1 MSLPRFQSK
10 THGDT
15 GAAPKLHV
23 VTFGCQMNKYD
34 SLSVEGK
41 FRRQG
46 WQTTEAIDEADLVL
60 FNTCSVREH
69 AEERVFSWVGELRK
83 AKERRPELMVG
94 VMGCM
99 AERLGDEIYGRSP
112 VVDLVV
118 GTRSFQHLPALVDE
132 LREKRAAHPAR
143 TPRITR
149 LGFDEEP
156 DAARADE
163 PYVGGRHAYLT
174 VMRGC
179 DLNCTFCIVPKV
191 RGRVLSRGIEA
202 IVDEARWMIDS
213 GAQVITLLGQT
224 VNSWGEDLAAPAE
237 GEPRGRGR
245 QGRPALADLLYR
257 LQELSGLARLR
268 LITLHP
274 SYVTPALAQALRDCD
289 KCDRFLPLPAQ
300 SGSDDVLRRMKRGYT
315 TDLYRRRADILRE
328 HCPDIELGTDWIV
341 GFPGETDADF
351 AATESFLAE
360 QRFVVNYVFQ
370 YSPRPSTAA
379 EALPDDVPAAI
390 KRERNNRLL
399 ELAESVQ
406 LARLRE
412 NIGRTLP
419 VFVEEPH
426 DKHEG
431 LLRAR
436 AHTGLSV
443 SLKGAAT
450 LVGTTQSVKI
460 EDCTAYSLAGTLASE
475 LPAPPPEPAPA
486 H

>member
-10 THGDT
+10 ALGESQS
-15 GAAPKLHV
+15 APRLHV

-46 WQTTEAIDEADLVL
+46 WQTTDAIDEADVVL

-83 AKERRPELMVG
+83 AKERKPGMVVG

-99 AERLGDEIYGRSP
+99 AERLGEEIYGRSP

-132 LREKRAAHPAR
+132 LLERRAASPTR

-156 DAARADE
+156 DAGGRQGE
-163 PYVGGRHAYLT
+163 PYTGGRHAYLT

-179 DLNCTFCIVPKV
+179 DLNCTFCVVPKV
-191 RGRVLSRGIEA
+191 RGRVLSRGIDEL
-202 IVDEARWMIDS
+202 VDEARWMIDS
-213 GAQVITLLGQT
+213 GAQVLTLLGQT

-237 GEPRGRGR
+237 GAPRFRGR
-245 QGRPALADLLYR
+245 QGRPALADLIYR
-257 LQELSGLARLR
+257 LQELDGLERLR

-315 TDLYRRRADILRE
+315 TDLYRKRVEILRE

-341 GFPGETDADF
+341 GFPGETDEDF
-351 AATESFLAE
+351 AATERFLAE
-360 QRFVVNYVFQ
+360 QRFLVNYVFQ
-370 YSPRPSTAA
+370 YSPRPDTAA
-379 EALPDDVPAAI
+379 DALVDDVPAEV

-399 ELAESVQ
+399 ALGESVA

-412 NIGRTLP
+412 KLGLELP

-426 DKHEG
+426 EKHAG
-431 LLRAR
+431 VLRAR
-436 AHTGLSV
+436 THTGISL
-443 SLKGAAT
+443 SLKGDAA
-450 LVGTTQSVKI
+450 LAGTTQRVLV
-460 EDCTAYSLAGTLASE
+460 EDCTPYGLAGSLASE
-475 LPAPPPEPAPA
+475 VAKRPEQ

>member
-1 MSLPRFQSK
+1 MTLPRFQSK
-10 THGDT
+10 AHGDAT
-15 GAAPKLHV
+15 SAPKLHV

-34 SLSVEGK
+34 SLSVEGR
-41 FRRQG
+41 FRKQG

-83 AKERRPELMVG
+83 AKERRPDLVVG

-112 VVDLVV
+112 MVDLVV

-132 LREKRAAHPAR
+132 VREKRAATPLRPAR
-143 TPRITR
+143 VTR

-156 DAARADE
+156 DASRTGEAYA
-163 PYVGGRHAYLT
+163 GGRHAYLT

-191 RGRVLSRGIEA
+191 RGRVLSRGIDA
-202 IVDEARWMIDS
+202 LVDEARWMIDS

-224 VNSWGEDLAAPAE
+224 VNSWGEDLPVPE
-237 GEPRGRGR
+237 GDAPRGRGR
-245 QGRPALADLLYR
+245 QGRPALADLIYR
-257 LQELSGLARLR
+257 LQDLNGLERLR

-315 TDLYRRRADILRE
+315 TDLYRRRVDILRE
-328 HCPDIELGTDWIV
+328 HCPDIELGSDWIV
-341 GFPGETDADF
+341 GFPGESDADF
-351 AATESFLAE
+351 EATERFLAE
-360 QRFVVNYVFQ
+360 QRFLVNYVFQ

-379 EALPDDVPAAI
+379 EALADDVPDAT

-399 ELAESVQ
+399 DLGETVA

-412 NIGRTLP
+412 YLGRELP
-419 VFVEEPH
+419 VFVEDPH
-426 DKHEG
+426 EKHAG
-431 LLRAR
+431 VLRAR
-436 AHTGLSV
+436 THTGISV
-443 SLKGAAT
+443 SLKGDPSLA
-450 LVGTTQSVKI
+450 GTTQRVKI
-460 EDCTAYSLAGTLASE
+460 EDCTAFSLAGTLASE
-475 LPAPPPEPAPA
+475 VVARPE
-486 H
+486 